1 MSHNVPNRMR
11 VNVYFEFLFVGKNE
25 DAFVK
30 NYFYELDEEERG
42 EEAVKGG
49 KLFMNFEMMNNLA
62 LGEDVGEFIF
72 QAVKKSFFK
81 DLEEDPYVRFEEALK
96 VVNQEVAVMQQE
108 KQFKFISNINV
119 VLGSIVGDELFIS
132 QTGES
137 EAYLIRRKHVSIISE
152 GLSEGERSNCEVFLN
167 IANGTLEK
175 GDVVIFSSN
184 KLLRFISKSELGSIS
199 TESTI
204 TRSLQKLKEFLK
216 SEIQNKT
223 AIFGIRIEGMSE
235 VQTLSEKKRK
245 LKLPGMPVI
254 DKEKVFL
261 FFSRFKFFSSYIFSI
276 SRYFRKFL
284 GMGKKRILIIIS
296 LCFLMLAVGVVAV
309 KKRNDEQEK
318 IASLEQI
325 LVDAQ
330 ESMNIAETKGNFD
343 KASAGIKLDEAR
355 VKALQVI
362 DSGVH
367 YNKARQLLDK
377 IEALRDSIDGVVRM
391 KEGVDYTV
399 FADLSQKR
407 SNVDSLGIVKA
418 KDSLYVYEYN
428 ALYRIVLH
436 SVEEPLTIDENEFV
450 VNGSYFEDRDSLLFL
465 TKSNRVIEYK
475 DGQFVFMDTE
485 DGNWH
490 GGINIQGYSNKVYI
504 LSPAE
509 NQIWRYVR
517 RRDNYSGAESYSRN
531 ADIQGT
537 VSMAIDGNVYVL
549 SNTGEIIKLYTG
561 EKENYRIM
569 KEPLVPMTAPAKI
582 FTELD
587 MSQVYVME
595 PSNNRILS
603 YNKDVQSGNLIYSAQ
618 YIFDAI
624 PEMKDFFVD
633 KVSNKLYLLDKTK
646 VYEVKL

>member
-1 MSHNVPNRMR
+1 MR

-62 LGEDVGEFIF
+62 LGEDVGEFLF
-72 QAVKKSFFK
+72 QTVKKCFFK
-81 DLEEDPYVRFEEALK
+81 KLEEDPYVRFEEALK
-96 VVNQEVAVMQQE
+96 VVNQEIAVMQQE

-119 VLGSIVGDELFIS
+119 VLGAIVGDELFIS
-132 QTGES
+132 QAGES

-152 GLSEGERSNCEVFLN
+152 GLSEGERSHSEVFLN

-204 TRSLQKLKEFLK
+204 TRSLQKLKDFLK

-223 AIFGIRIEGMSE
+223 VIFGIRIEGMSE
-235 VQTLSEKKRK
+235 VQGSSAKEKQF
-245 LKLPGMPVI
+245 KLPSIPLLN
-254 DKEKVFL
+254 KEKAFSYVKKFTF
-261 FFSRFKFFSSYIFSI
+261 FFSYISVV
-276 SRYFRKFL
+276 SRYFRKFS
-284 GMGKKRILIIIS
+284 GMGKKHILIVIF
-296 LCFLMLAVGVVAV
+296 LCFFILAVGVIAV
-309 KKRNDEQEK
+309 KKRNDEQKK

-330 ESMNIAETKGNFD
+330 EDMNIAETKGNFD
-343 KASAGIKLDEAR
+343 KATAGIKLEEAR
-355 VKALQVI
+355 TKALEVV

-377 IEALRDSIDGVVRM
+377 IEELRNSLDGIVKM

-407 SNVDSLGIVKA
+407 SNVDSLGIMKA

-436 SVEEPLTIDENEFV
+436 SIEDPLTIDENESV
-450 VNGSYFEDRDSLLFL
+450 VTGSYFEDRDSLLFL

-490 GGINIQGYSNKVYI
+490 GGVGIQGYSNKVYI
-504 LSPAE
+504 LSPIE

-517 RRDNYSGAESYSRN
+517 RRDNYSGSESYNRN
-531 ADIQGT
+531 ADLQGT
-537 VSMAIDGNVYVL
+537 VSMAIDGNVYAL
-549 SNTGEIIKLYTG
+549 KSTGEIIKLYTG
-561 EKENYRIM
+561 EKQNYRIM
-569 KEPLVPMTAPAKI
+569 KEPLVPMTAPVKI

-587 MSQVYVME
+587 MSQIYVME
-595 PSNNRILS
+595 PLNKRVLI
-603 YNKDVQSGNLIYSAQ
+603 YNKDSQSGNLVYSGQ
-618 YIFDAI
+618 YIFDDI

-646 VYEVKL
+646 VYEAKL